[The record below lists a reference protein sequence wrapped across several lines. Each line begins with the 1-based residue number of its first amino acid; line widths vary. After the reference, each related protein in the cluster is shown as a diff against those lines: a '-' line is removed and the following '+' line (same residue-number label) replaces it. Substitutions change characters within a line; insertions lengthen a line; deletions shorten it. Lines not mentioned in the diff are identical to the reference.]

1 MIEVNKET
9 LDGLTSQNERVF
21 VYFYSEWDGMSKM
34 MFPNLKKLQQE
45 IDVPIAICN
54 IDYNYDLGHTFEVRG
69 LPTFG
74 LVLEGEVTKIDN
86 SVQTIEYIKEFIYE

>member
-1 MIEVNKET
+1 MIEVNKEI

-45 IDVPIAICN
+45 IEVPITICN
-54 IDYNYDLGHTFEVRG
+54 IDYNYDLGATFQVRG

-74 LVLEGEVTKIDN
+74 LIYKGELIKTDS
-86 SVQTIEYIKEFIYE
+86 SVQTLEYLREFIFE

>member
-9 LDGLTSQNERVF
+9 LEDLITRNERVF

-45 IDVPIAICN
+45 IEVPIAICN
-54 IDYNYDLGHTFEVRG
+54 IDYNYDLGHKFEVRG

-74 LVLEGEVTKIDN
+74 LVKDGEIVKNDS
-86 SVQTIEYIKEFIYE
+86 SVQTIDYIKEFIFE

>member
-9 LDGLTSQNERVF
+9 LEDLIKNNEKVF
-21 VYFYSEWDGMSKM
+21 VYFYSEWHTYSKM
-34 MFPNLKKLQQE
+34 MFHGLKKLQHE

-54 IDYNYDLGHTFEVRG
+54 IDYNYDLGHIYKVRG

-74 LVLEGEVTKIDN
+74 VVNKGEIIKVDSSVKTID
-86 SVQTIEYIKEFIYE
+86 YIKEFIYE

>member
-9 LDGLTSQNERVF
+9 LESLYSQNERVF

-34 MFPNLKKLQQE
+34 MFNDLKKLQQE
-45 IDVPIAICN
+45 IDVPIVICN
-54 IDYNYDLGHTFEVRG
+54 IDYNYDLGHKFEVRG

-74 LVLEGEVTKIDN
+74 LVYEGEVVKIDS
-86 SVQTIEYIKEFIYE
+86 SVQTLDFIKEFIFE

>member
-9 LDGLTSQNERVF
+9 LEDLISRNERVF
-21 VYFYSEWDGMSKM
+21 VYFYSEWDGYSKM

-54 IDYNYDLGHTFEVRG
+54 IDYNYDLGTVYKVRG

-74 LVLEGEVTKIDN
+74 LVKDGEIVKNDS
-86 SVQTIEYIKEFIYE
+86 SVQTIDYIKEFIFE